1 MAKQL
6 QRRTAHKVELQSL
19 NPDHAIRD
27 IDLEDVAWIARVIWA
42 SQ

>member
-1 MAKQL
+1 
-6 QRRTAHKVELQSL
+6 TAHKVELQSL